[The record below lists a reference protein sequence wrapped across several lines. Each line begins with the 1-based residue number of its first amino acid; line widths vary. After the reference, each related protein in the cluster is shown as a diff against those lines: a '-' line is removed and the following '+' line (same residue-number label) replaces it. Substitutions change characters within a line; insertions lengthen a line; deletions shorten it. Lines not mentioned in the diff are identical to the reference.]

1 MPHID
6 NDTIC
11 AIATPPGR
19 SGVGI
24 VRVSG
29 PLAGSIARKILGLD
43 PTNRYAHYSDFMGAD
58 GEVLD
63 QGIALFF
70 RQPKSFTGE
79 DVLELQGHGN
89 SHVLASL
96 RDRII
101 SLGARLARPGEFSER
116 AFLNNKI
123 DLVQAEAIADL
134 IDSSSQ
140 QAVRSALRTLR
151 GHFSRQISLVREKL
165 IATRVNIEAA
175 IDFSDEDIDLI
186 SNTRIGHSLADILK
200 ELEKIFVGAQQGA
213 ILKQGMNVVLAGK
226 PNAGKS
232 SLLNALSGIDSAIV
246 TPVPGTTRDV
256 LTEQITL
263 DGLPLNIVDTAGLR
277 DSTNIVEREGVKRA
291 KLAIDQ
297 ADQILLIVDK
307 LTHTEDGVSADSVE
321 KLLGS
326 LGLISEESAVN
337 SPLLNRTTLIFNK
350 TDLVND
356 SKIGLDSVDCGGVE
370 VTVIHISAKTGSGV
384 ELVRDHLKCC
394 AGYNPGTE
402 DVFVAR
408 KRHLVALEISRELVK
423 SAIRNMVAGSPLELP
438 AEDLRLAQKELGVIT
453 GEYTSDDLLGE
464 IFSSFC
470 VGK

>member
-29 PLAGSIARKILGLD
+29 PLSAPIAKSILGLD
-43 PTNRYAHYSDFMGAD
+43 PTHRYAHYSDFMGAD

-70 RQPKSFTGE
+70 RQPESFTGE

-134 IDSSSQ
+134 IDSHSQ

-151 GHFSRQISLVREKL
+151 GHFSRQISLVIEKL

-175 IDFSDEDIDLI
+175 IDFSDEDIDVI
-186 SNTRIGHSLADILK
+186 SNSKVKESLAEILN
-200 ELEKIFVGAQQGA
+200 ELDKTFKGAQQGA

-277 DSTNIVEREGVKRA
+277 DSTNIVEQEGVKRA

-297 ADQILLIVDK
+297 ADQILLIVDQF
-307 LTHTEDGVSADSVE
+307 TYGQDGVSAKSVE

-326 LGLISEESAVN
+326 VGLISNESAEN
-337 SPLLNRTTLIFNK
+337 ISLLKRTTLIFNK
-350 TDLVND
+350 VDLVKD

-370 VTVIHISAKTGSGV
+370 ITVINISAKTGSGV

-408 KRHLVALEISRELVK
+408 HRHLIALDAAAELVK
-423 SAIRNMVAGSPLELP
+423 SAIRNLDDKSPLELL
-438 AEDLRLAQKELGVIT
+438 AEDLRLAQKELGAIT
-453 GEYTSDDLLGE
+453 GEFSSDDLLGE
-464 IFSSFC
+464 IFSTFC

>member
-29 PLAGSIARKILGLD
+29 PLAASIAKNILGLD
-43 PTNRYAHYSDFMGAD
+43 PTPRYAHYSDFTGAD

-63 QGIALFF
+63 QGIGLFF
-70 RQPKSFTGE
+70 RQPESFTGE
-79 DVLELQGHGN
+79 DVFELQGHGN

-96 RDRII
+96 RDRIL

-151 GHFSRQISLVREKL
+151 GHFSRQISLVIEKL
-165 IATRVNIEAA
+165 ISTRVDIEAA
-175 IDFSDEDIDLI
+175 IDFSDEDISVI
-186 SNTRIGHSLADILK
+186 SNTRVEQSLADIL
-200 ELEKIFVGAQQGA
+200 EDLDKIFEGAQQGA

-232 SLLNALSGIDSAIV
+232 SLLNALSGFDSAIV

-256 LTEQITL
+256 LTEPITL

-277 DSTNIVEREGVKRA
+277 DSSDIVEREGVKRA

-297 ADQILLIVDK
+297 ADQILLIVDQ
-307 LTHTEDGVSADSVE
+307 LTHGQDTVSADTVE
-321 KLLGS
+321 KLLAS
-326 LGLISEESAVN
+326 LGLIGDASAGIG
-337 SPLLNRTTLIFNK
+337 SLLNRTTLVFNK
-350 TDLVND
+350 TDLVKD
-356 SKIGLDSVDCGGVE
+356 GKTGLDSVDCGGIE
-370 VTVIHISAKTGSGV
+370 ITVINISAKTGSGV
-384 ELVRDHLKCC
+384 ELVREHLKCR

-408 KRHLVALEISRELVK
+408 QRHLIALEAAAELVK
-423 SAIRNMVAGSPLELP
+423 SAIQNMDAKSPLELL
-438 AEDLRLAQKELGVIT
+438 AEDLRLAQKELGAIT
-453 GEYTSDDLLGE
+453 GEFTSDDLLGE
-464 IFSSFC
+464 IFSTFC